1 MLIVTKEE
9 AEALMRGSAA
19 CSLEAVMH
27 RPLRVR
33 VRGRA
38 ALVVDGTMIIGPG
51 TVTPAGRADSEVPES
66 DMARVH
72 WQAPA
77 KVASGCATR
86 PRHVVGT
93 ALDSLQQAEEPDLT

>member
-1 MLIVTKEE
+1 
-9 AEALMRGSAA
+9 
-19 CSLEAVMH
+19 MH

-38 ALVVDGTMIIGPG
+38 ALVVDGTIGPG
-51 TVTPAGRADSEVPES
+51 IVTPAGRADSEVPES
-66 DMARVH
+66 DMARV

-86 PRHVVGT
+86 PRHVVVT
-93 ALDSLQQAEEPDLT
+93 ALEFAAAGRHTREDAS

>member
-1 MLIVTKEE
+1 
-9 AEALMRGSAA
+9 
-19 CSLEAVMH
+19 MH
-27 RPLRVR
+27 RPLRVQ

-38 ALVVDGTMIIGPG
+38 ALVVDGTIGPE
-51 TVTPAGRADSEVPES
+51 TVTPAGRAHSEVPES

-86 PRHVVGT
+86 PRHVVVT
-93 ALDSLQQAEEPDLT
+93 ALDSLQQADTRGC